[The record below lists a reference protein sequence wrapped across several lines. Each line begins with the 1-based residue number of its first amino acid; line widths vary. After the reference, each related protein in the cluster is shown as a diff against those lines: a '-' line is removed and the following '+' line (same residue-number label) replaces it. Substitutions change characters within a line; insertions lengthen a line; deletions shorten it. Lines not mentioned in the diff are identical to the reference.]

1 MHRRFEISLISA
13 NSIAL
18 GITYEKSIEQLE
30 PDSFEVYQATVLRI
44 GLIFIQFRIVTFRDQ
59 E

>member
-30 PDSFEVYQATVLRI
+30 PDNFEVYQATVLRI

-59 E
+59 Q